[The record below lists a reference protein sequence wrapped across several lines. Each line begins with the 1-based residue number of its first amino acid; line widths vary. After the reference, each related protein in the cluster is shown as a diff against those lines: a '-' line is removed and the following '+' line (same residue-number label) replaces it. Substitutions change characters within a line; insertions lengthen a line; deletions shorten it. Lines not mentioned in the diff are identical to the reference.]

1 MARGE
6 WMASTVLSDRDKR
19 IISRAWFRRDE
30 RLGKKFTA
38 RRFYLSH
45 RITELKA
52 RVQADAVFIFRLRK
66 GLLGDITELLHADD
80 ECAAG
85 EGGGMDAE
93 AGGHLAGTDAL
104 PPGASATQRNRLFSQ
119 AMSVMEVV
127 QQQRDRDLLQLGELE
142 NAKRVADN
150 TEATASLASQK
161 AVEAKVF
168 QHMDEAS
175 RIRLRFRFWR
185 LPQMSRP

>member
-1 MARGE
+1 
-6 WMASTVLSDRDKR
+6 
-19 IISRAWFRRDE
+19 
-30 RLGKKFTA
+30 
-38 RRFYLSH
+38 
-45 RITELKA
+45 
-52 RVQADAVFIFRLRK
+52 
-66 GLLGDITELLHADD
+66 
-80 ECAAG
+80 
-85 EGGGMDAE
+85 
-93 AGGHLAGTDAL
+93 
-104 PPGASATQRNRLFSQ
+104 
-119 AMSVMEVV
+119 MSVMEVV

-142 NAKRVADN
+142 NAKRVPDN

>member
-1 MARGE
+1 
-6 WMASTVLSDRDKR
+6 MASTVLSDRDKR

-52 RVQADAVFIFRLRK
+52 RVRADAGFIFRLRK

-93 AGGHLAGTDAL
+93 AGGHLAGADAL
-104 PPGASATQRNRLFSQ
+104 RPGASATQRNRLFSQ

-185 LPQMSRP
+185 LPQMSHP